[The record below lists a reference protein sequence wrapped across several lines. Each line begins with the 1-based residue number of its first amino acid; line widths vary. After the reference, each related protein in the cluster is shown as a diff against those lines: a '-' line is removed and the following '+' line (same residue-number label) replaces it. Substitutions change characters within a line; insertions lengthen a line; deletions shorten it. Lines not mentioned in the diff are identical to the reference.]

1 MNKFF
6 RLSAFNLCMLIQFNI
21 SANVAL
27 VDTLIDD
34 KKPFANLFLYNK
46 VASNK
51 SYQSQINPR
60 AISFVEEYI
69 LFHILLIL
77 FINLNICF
85 INIYVKYKFKY
96 FIYK

>member
-6 RLSAFNLCMLIQFNI
+6 RLSAFNLCMLIQFNV
-21 SANVAL
+21 SANAAL

-60 AISFVEEYI
+60 AISFVEEYMKKQGKSLEKNESMGQA
-69 LFHILLIL
+69 LF
-77 FINLNICF
+77 
-85 INIYVKYKFKY
+85 
-96 FIYK
+96 